1 MSTRTSI
8 VFVLLLELG
17 VVVLA
22 LLNYGWEIDGLQAI
36 ARYSGRLSLFIFSII
51 FLLHHQP
58 GNFLKRVLSE
68 KFFLV
73 FAVAHGVH
81 LVELLS
87 YVYLSR
93 TELIPYRLAGG
104 MLAYSFIF
112 VMPWLHERFR
122 QGKLP
127 EKRYNQFSLLYLYYV
142 WFIFVMTYVPRVMG
156 TLPNAGGSYSE
167 FVVLLGWVFLM
178 LGIKLSQLFSKSRV
192 TQSK

>member
-22 LLNYGWEIDGLQAI
+22 LLNYGWEIEGLQAI

-58 GNFLKRVLSE
+58 GNLLKRILSE

-87 YVYLSR
+87 YVYLSG
-93 TELIPYRLAGG
+93 TELIPYRVAGG

-112 VMPWLHERFR
+112 VMPWLDERFR
-122 QGKLP
+122 HGKLP
-127 EKRYNQFSLLYLYYV
+127 ERRYNQFSLVYLYYI
-142 WFIFVMTYVPRVMG
+142 WFIFVMSYVPRVMG

-192 TQSK
+192 TQRR

>member
-1 MSTRTSI
+1 MSVRTTI

-22 LLNYGWEIDGLQAI
+22 LLNYGWEIQGLQAI

-51 FLLHHQP
+51 FLLHRQP
-58 GNFLKRVLSE
+58 GDVLKKILSE

-81 LVELLS
+81 LAELLS
-87 YVYLSR
+87 YVYFSA

-112 VMPWLHERFR
+112 VMPWLHERYQ
-122 QGKLP
+122 QGRVP
-127 EKRYNQFSLLYLYYV
+127 EKRYNQFALLYLYYI

-156 TLPNAGGSYSE
+156 TLPTAGGAYSE
-167 FVVLLGWVFLM
+167 FVILLGWIFLM
-178 LGIKLSQLFSKSRV
+178 LGIKMSQLFTRSRV
-192 TQSK
+192 RQRR

>member
-22 LLNYGWEIDGLQAI
+22 LLNYGWEIEGLQAI

-58 GNFLKRVLSE
+58 GNFLKRALSE

-81 LVELLS
+81 LAELLS
-87 YVYLSR
+87 YVYLSG
-93 TELIPYRLAGG
+93 TELIPYRVAGG
-104 MLAYSFIF
+104 VIAYSFIF
-112 VMPWLHERFR
+112 VMPWLHEWFR
-122 QGKLP
+122 EGKLT

-192 TQSK
+192 TQRR